1 MHKDEM
7 KAVISRV
14 KSKIRVTK
22 VVATRSVKTGNRGD
36 FFAGFATAWD
46 TRQDDQG
53 GPGADLDMAMET
65 SEIAE
70 SGMTLQEAKIAQYL
84 VAMQADIAAYE
95 AAYANGGI
103 SGRSRTDAISAIKSN
118 YGGLIAEALGANK

>member
-1 MHKDEM
+1 MNKDEM
-7 KAVISRV
+7 KAVIASV

-22 VVATRSVKTGNRGD
+22 VVATRSVKTGRGD
-36 FFAGFATAWD
+36 FFAGFAAAWD

-53 GPGADLDMAMET
+53 GPGADLDLVMTA

-84 VAMQADIAAYE
+84 VSMQADIAAYE

-103 SGRSRTDAISAIKSN
+103 SGSVCKEAVAAIKNN
-118 YGGLIAEALGANK
+118 YGGLIADALGANK

>member
-1 MHKDEM
+1 MNKDEM
-7 KAVISRV
+7 KAVIARV
-14 KSKIRVTK
+14 KDKIRVTK
-22 VVATRSVKTGNRGD
+22 VVATRSVKTGSRGD
-36 FFAGFATAWD
+36 FFAGFAAAWD
-46 TRQDDQG
+46 TCQDDQG
-53 GPGADLDMAMET
+53 GPGADLDLMMES
-65 SEIAE
+65 SEVAV

-103 SGRSRTDAISAIKSN
+103 SGRARTDAIAAVKNN